1 VLCFD
6 MDVDRGCGN
15 WKLGVFAVD
24 HSLILPFRFE
34 AIVFMFNG
42 CFYNKGTVVLVI
54 QKTHVMFRVGR

>member
-1 VLCFD
+1 

-34 AIVFMFNG
+34 AIVIMFNG
-42 CFYNKGTVVLVI
+42 CFYNKGMVVLVI
-54 QKTHVMFRVGR
+54 QKTHVMF